1 MKLRACV
8 NVNAVLSRV
17 PFAESDPHLPSG
29 LQIESSTDGGGC
41 LLWYYR
47 ADSGSSPWAMNH
59 RIADY
64 WMDSV
69 DSAKAYALKFYL
81 VPLDA
86 WEVIEP

>member
-1 MKLRACV
+1 
-8 NVNAVLSRV
+8 
-17 PFAESDPHLPSG
+17 
-29 LQIESSTDGGGC
+29 
-41 LLWYYR
+41 
-47 ADSGSSPWAMNH
+47 MNH